1 MIFRKKK
8 NKVEKAVDALE
19 KEARRAVEAMVQE
32 MCYELDAQR
41 QIAVKTDLFTDEEFT
56 HMAEEYSFL
65 ASEYFEDMDAEE
77 ILNERIQNM
86 ATRQKVIEVRL

>member
-19 KEARRAVEAMVQE
+19 KEARRAVEATVQE
-32 MCYELDAQR
+32 MCYELEAQR

-56 HMAEEYSFL
+56 DMAEEYSFL

>member
-1 MIFRKKK
+1 MFFRKK
-8 NKVEKAVDALE
+8 NKIEKAVDALE

-32 MCYELDAQR
+32 MCYELEAQR
-41 QIAVKTDLFTDEEFT
+41 QIAVKTDLFTDKEIT
-56 HMAEEYSFL
+56 NMAEEYSL
-65 ASEYFEDMDAEE
+65 MASEHYECMDAEE

>member
-32 MCYELDAQR
+32 MCYELEAQR

-56 HMAEEYSFL
+56 DMAEEYSFL
-65 ASEYFEDMDAEE
+65 ASEYFDDTDAEE

-86 ATRQKVIEVRL
+86 STRQKVIEVRL